1 MREWKETGGNEG
13 GEEVVDV
20 RRRDQTGQCAELA
33 KDIQDALH
41 GAGTIISELVSIF
54 GRRRGCRKCDT
65 GCRGDRLLSLN
76 DLGLTLVRH

>member
-13 GEEVVDV
+13 GEEVVDM

-54 GRRRGCRKCDT
+54 GRRRGCR
-65 GCRGDRLLSLN
+65 GDRLLGLN